1 LLQTNAREYITQVGG
16 FVGAIPVGRCCFDG
30 KRSNMNADAS
40 QAPTPR
46 RRYIPRGHPVSWWIL
61 LVTTG
66 AILITSIDRV
76 ILPTVLPGILKEFD
90 MSESAGGVLVG
101 LSFAGTMVGGLIL
114 GIFGDSLGK
123 GPRRAWAWAV
133 SVAIVVVSAIA
144 TAFSRTVRQLQV
156 LRVIMGI
163 GTGGMEPVNVAMVGE
178 WWQKEDR
185 GFAVGTHHTGFP
197 IGQLVGPLLI
207 GAVLTIGTWR
217 ETFLFIPLIAVPI
230 VVLQIILARR
240 RNLERVNN

>member
-1 LLQTNAREYITQVGG
+1 LLRTNAREYITQVGG
-16 FVGAIPVGRCCFDG
+16 FVGAISVGRCFDG

-40 QAPTPR
+40 QALTPR
-46 RRYIPRGHPVSWWIL
+46 RRYIPRGHPVSWWML

-76 ILPTVLPGILKEFD
+76 ILPTVLPGILKEFN

-123 GPRRAWAWAV
+123 GPRRALAWAV

-207 GAVLTIGTWR
+207 GALLTIGTWR
-217 ETFLFIPLIAVPI
+217 ETFL
-230 VVLQIILARR
+230 
-240 RNLERVNN
+240 